1 MTFQVNAEMY
11 VLLFFPFLVQETL
24 AQVSCPSLET
34 LCSTNIDGRKI
45 SSFVRNHKKFFC
57 EHGTDNYKWIA
68 IQPPCTSPVISA
80 PRQLLCEV
88 KTDGSRWFVIQ
99 SRLRKDISFNRN
111 WTDFKN
117 GFGTPCKTD
126 YWMGNE
132 IVHQLTSRGNFEL
145 RIDMIFNGSNYY
157 ARYNNF
163 NVDSEENQYELT
175 LNTFSGN
182 VYDEFGIHNHMKF
195 STPDRDNDIDDR
207 LFCSQMFQAGWWYMN
222 CHYAN
227 LNGHFDSP
235 TRLKGV
241 TWTELTT
248 GNYSL
253 SSVEMKIRKK
263 N

>member
-1 MTFQVNAEMY
+1 MTFQVNAAMF
-11 VLLFFPFLVQETL
+11 VLLFFPFVVQETL

-99 SRLRKDISFNRN
+99 
-111 WTDFKN
+111 
-117 GFGTPCKTD
+117 
-126 YWMGNE
+126 
-132 IVHQLTSRGNFEL
+132 
-145 RIDMIFNGSNYY
+145 
-157 ARYNNF
+157 NNF
-163 NVDSEENQYELT
+163 KVDSEENQYKLT
-175 LNTFSGN
+175 VGKFDGNTYNEFSA
-182 VYDEFGIHNHMKF
+182 HNNMRF
-195 STPDRDNDIDDR
+195 STPDRVNDIDEKR
-207 LFCSQMFQAGWWYMN
+207 FCSQIFQAGWWYLK
-222 CHYAN
+222 CIRTN
-227 LNGHFDSP
+227 LNGIFDSP
-235 TRLKGV
+235 TQSMGV
-241 TWTELTT
+241 TWSAITT
-248 GNYSL
+248 SWHSL